1 MGTRRAVRIAVDATT
16 DVGRRA
22 GLILLNGTGI
32 EALGLVDSDPRTDA
46 DPRVTRADDLADY
59 DGIITDRE
67 DPREIFARALAG
79 GTPMASWVDFRPDE
93 SDIAVVGGANLATGI
108 TTCLAFHEA
117 ARSTEVLEEVLAW
130 TQPGRALRRGT
141 AVAFPDPVGA
151 RWGTKLPSGDDAI
164 PTTRIVV
171 PLDGDWAGASAQVTC
186 ATAEGVVRRVVG
198 VADLAVHLEAIALAA
213 AAATLEHFPQR
224 PCSAVDAAE
233 VYLSKTLE
241 MGLAVATYLDGTP
254 AAR

>member
-1 MGTRRAVRIAVDATT
+1 MRIALDATGE
-16 DVGRRA
+16 VGKRA
-22 GLILLNGTGI
+22 GLILLNGTGV
-32 EALGLVDSDPRTDA
+32 EALGLVDGDPRPDA
-46 DPRVTRADDLADY
+46 DSRVTRADDLGDY
-59 DGIITDRE
+59 DGVITDRE
-67 DPREIFARALAG
+67 DPRDIFARAVAG
-79 GTPMASWVDFRPDE
+79 DTQMASWVDFQPDD
-93 SDIAVVGGANLATGI
+93 SGITVLGGANLATGI

-151 RWGTKLPSGDDAI
+151 RWGTRLPEGDDAI

-186 ATAEGVVRRVVG
+186 ATTEGVVRRVVG

-213 AAATLEHFPQR
+213 AGATLEHFPAR
-224 PCSAVDAAE
+224 PCQAVESAE
-233 VYLSKTLE
+233 IYLSKTLE
-241 MGLAVATYLDGTP
+241 MGLAVATYVDGTP
-254 AAR
+254 ASR